1 MATAGGDTAEV
12 VDKLHRID
20 PAVVKADFAK
30 AGFTLDGESDVLA
43 HPDDAHTIMVFD
55 EAIRGKTNQFLF
67 RFRKPATE

>member
-1 MATAGGDTAEV
+1 VA
-12 VDKLHRID
+12 KLHRID

-55 EAIRGKTNQFLF
+55 EAIRGKTDQFLF